1 MVPSPPSESATAPA
15 DIERELDIRNEDGE
29 IRPEALAAIRAAIRA
44 EDPKAL
50 VALAGD
56 LYEADLGDVIEAL
69 DPEERPR
76 LVALMGADFDYA
88 ALTEIEDA
96 VREEL
101 LEEIPNEQIAE
112 GVRDLDSDDA
122 VYILEDLEPEDKKEV
137 LAKLP
142 AIERVALER
151 SLDYP
156 EDSAGRLMQ
165 TDFIAAPPFWTVGQM
180 IDHLRESQDLPDEFY
195 EIFVIDP
202 AGRITGHVSLN
213 RLLRTKRP
221 QKLEKIMDEADHVA
235 LATDD
240 QADVADLFKRYN
252 LVSIPV
258 VDEGQRLVGVLTFD
272 DIVDVI
278 DEEADAEIRAL
289 GGVKSDEEL
298 SDSVFATARAR
309 FSWLFV
315 NLLTAVLASAV
326 IDVFKG
332 SLEKMVALAVLM
344 PIVAS
349 QGGNAG
355 TQTMTI
361 AVRALATRAITGAN
375 APRVVLREV
384 MVGLMNGVAFAALM
398 GCIAAFW
405 FSNAQL
411 GLVMGIAIIVNLF
424 AAGLA
429 GVLIPL
435 TLEKAGV
442 DPAVASGT
450 FVTTVTDIVG
460 FFAFLGVATLW
471 FGLG

>member
-1 MVPSPPSESATAPA
+1 MVEAPPSNRATMPA
-15 DIERELDIRNEDGE
+15 EVEMSIRDDQGN
-29 IRPEALAAIRAAIRA
+29 IRAEIILAIQTAIRA
-44 EDPKAL
+44 EDRDTL
-50 VALAGD
+50 SRLAGD
-56 LYEADLGDVIEAL
+56 LHEADLGDIIEAL
-69 DPEERPR
+69 DADERPR
-76 LVALMGADFDYA
+76 LVAIMGAEFDFT
-88 ALTEIEDA
+88 ALTEVEDS
-96 VREEL
+96 VREDL
-101 LEEIPNEQIAE
+101 LEEISNEEIAK

-122 VYILEDLEPEDKKEV
+122 VYILEDLEPEDKQEV
-137 LAKLP
+137 LANLP
-142 AIERVALER
+142 GPERVALER

-180 IDHLRESQDLPDEFY
+180 IDHLRDSADLPDEFY
-195 EIFVIDP
+195 EIFTVDP
-202 AGRITGHVSLN
+202 AGQIVGHVSLN
-213 RLLRTKRP
+213 RLLRTQRRE
-221 QKLEKIMDEADHVA
+221 KLQAIMDEAEHVA

-240 QADVADLFKRYN
+240 QHEVAELFKRYN

-258 VDEGQRLVGVLTFD
+258 VDSGQRLVGVLTFD

-289 GGVKSDEEL
+289 GGVNPDEEL
-298 SDSVFATARAR
+298 SDSVFETAKAR
-309 FSWLFV
+309 FSWLFI
-315 NLLTAVLASAV
+315 NLLTAILASGV
-326 IDVFKG
+326 IDLFKG

-361 AVRALATRAITGAN
+361 AVRALATRAIGSGG
-375 APRVVLREV
+375 APRFVVREIL
-384 MVGLMNGVAFAALM
+384 VGLMNGIAFAVVM

-405 FSNAQL
+405 FANAQL
-411 GLVMGIAIIVNLF
+411 GFVMGIAIIVNLV
-424 AAGLA
+424 AAGFA

-435 TLEKAGV
+435 TLERFGV
-442 DPAVASGT
+442 DPAVASGP